1 MKFLLKCRAL
11 FSLYRKWHGATKN
24 GMALGKKGHG
34 AALKLAR
41 GNTSLMA
48 GLADD
53 DCDERESRFFA

>member
-1 MKFLLKCRAL
+1 MAWR
-11 FSLYRKWHGATKN
+11 YQN